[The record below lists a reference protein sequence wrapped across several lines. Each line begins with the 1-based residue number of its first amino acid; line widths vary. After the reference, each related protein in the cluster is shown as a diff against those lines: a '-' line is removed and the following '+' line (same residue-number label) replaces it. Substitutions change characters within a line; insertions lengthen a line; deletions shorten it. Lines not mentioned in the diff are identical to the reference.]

1 MDFKKLNEEFSKV
14 LKEETPKIS
23 AMDLNTCINVLYTLE
38 DRALDDQD
46 TNLAQIFKD
55 ARIGAE
61 DYRIHVISDM
71 TDDNGEAL

>member
-1 MDFKKLNEEFSKV
+1 MDFKELNEEFSKV
-14 LKEETPKIS
+14 LKEEIPTIS

-38 DRALDDQD
+38 DRALDDED

-61 DYRIHVISDM
+61 DYRRVMISDM